1 MSKFKVGDKVRCLY
15 DNKVAPVKRGY
26 EGVVIVRNVGVGGD
40 EIYDVDFGTL
50 IGSWYMG
57 DNELEAVDQ

>member
-1 MSKFKVGDKVRCLY
+1 MSKFKVGDRVRCLY
-15 DNKVAPVKRGY
+15 DIKVAPVKRGY
-26 EGVVIVRNVGVGGD
+26 EGIVIVGNVGGY

-50 IGSWYMG
+50 IGSWYMS